1 MSELSEQVVQAAGDA
16 AFDNGPDPDHPGWH
30 RWELKDDSRF
40 NGQVMGRMLVRVEGS
55 LVRTRMF
62 PEHRHTN
69 LLDIVHGAV
78 TLGLMDISIFS
89 CGHMLGL
96 EGMAG
101 SVTLDLSAQFIGGAA
116 VDQPLD
122 SVVEI
127 LRETNR
133 LVFLRG
139 IVEQGDN
146 KVGAFSATIRKGRRR

>member
-1 MSELSEQVVQAAGDA
+1 MSERLAQAAGDA

-30 RWELKDDSRF
+30 RWELKDDTRF
-40 NGQVMGRMLVRVEGS
+40 NGQVMGRMLVRKEERG

-69 LLDIVHGAV
+69 LLDIVHGAT
-78 TLGLMDISIFS
+78 TLALMDISIFS

-96 EGMAG
+96 EGMEG
-101 SVTLDLSAQFIGGAA
+101 SVTLDLSAQFIGGAGI
-116 VDQPLD
+116 DKPLD

-127 LRETNR
+127 LKETKR

-139 IVEQGDN
+139 IVEQGEM
-146 KVGAFSATIRKGRRR
+146 KVGAFSATIRKGRRQ

>member
-1 MSELSEQVVQAAGDA
+1 MTEHPLKVVEDA
-16 AFDNGPDPDHPGWH
+16 AFDNSPDPDFPGWN
-30 RWELKDDSRF
+30 RWELKDDTRF
-40 NGQVMGRMLVRVEGS
+40 NGQVMGRMLVRVEGQQ
-55 LVRTRMF
+55 VRTRMF

-69 LLDIVHGAV
+69 LLDIVHGAT
-78 TLGLMDISIFS
+78 TLALMDISIFS

-116 VDQPLD
+116 PNQPLD

-127 LRETNR
+127 LRETKR

-146 KVGAFSATIRKGRRR
+146 KVGAFSATIRKGRRQ

>member
-1 MSELSEQVVQAAGDA
+1 VTERPLKVVEDA
-16 AFDNGPDPDHPGWH
+16 AFDNDHDPDNPGWR
-30 RWELKDDSRF
+30 RWELRDESRF
-40 NGQVMGRMLVRVEGS
+40 NGQVMGRMLVRVEGQ

-69 LLDIVHGAV
+69 LLDIVHGAT
-78 TLGLMDISIFS
+78 TLALMDISIFS

-96 EGMAG
+96 DGMAG
-101 SVTLDLSAQFIGGAA
+101 SVTLDLSAQFIGGA
-116 VDQPLD
+116 VPNEPLD

-127 LRETNR
+127 LRETKR

-146 KVGAFSATIRKGRRR
+146 KVGAFSATIRKGRRQ

>member
-1 MSELSEQVVQAAGDA
+1 MAPVTEETQP
-16 AFDNGPDPDHPGWH
+16 FDNDLDPEYPGWR
-30 RWELKDDSRF
+30 RWELRDESRF
-40 NGQVMGRMLVRVEGS
+40 NGQVMGRMLVRVEGQQ
-55 LVRTRMF
+55 VRTRMF

-69 LLDIVHGAV
+69 LLDIVHGAT
-78 TLGLMDISIFS
+78 TLALMDISIFS

-101 SVTLDLSAQFIGGAA
+101 SVTLDLSAQFIGGA
-116 VDQPLD
+116 VPNEPLD

-139 IVEQGDN
+139 IVEQGET
-146 KVGAFSATIRKGRRR
+146 KVGAFSATIRKGRRQ

>member
-1 MSELSEQVVQAAGDA
+1 MSEVPAHAAGDA

-30 RWELKDDSRF
+30 RWELEDDTRF

-69 LLDIVHGAV
+69 LLDIVHGAT
-78 TLGLMDISIFS
+78 TLALMDISIFS

-101 SVTLDLSAQFIGGAA
+101 SVTLDLSAQFIGGAGI
-116 VDQPLD
+116 DKPLD

-139 IVEQGDN
+139 IVEQGET
-146 KVGAFSATIRKGRRR
+146 KVGAFAATIRKGRRQ

>member
-1 MSELSEQVVQAAGDA
+1 
-16 AFDNGPDPDHPGWH
+16 
-30 RWELKDDSRF
+30 
-40 NGQVMGRMLVRVEGS
+40 MLVRVEGQQ
-55 LVRTRMF
+55 VRTRMF

-69 LLDIVHGAV
+69 LLDIVHGAT
-78 TLGLMDISIFS
+78 TLALMDISIFS

-116 VDQPLD
+116 PNQPLD

-127 LRETNR
+127 LRETKR

-146 KVGAFSATIRKGRRR
+146 KVGAFSATIRKGRRQ

>member
-1 MSELSEQVVQAAGDA
+1 MTERPLKAVEDA
-16 AFDNGPDPDHPGWH
+16 AFDNGPDPEHPGWN

-40 NGQVMGRMLVRVEGS
+40 NGQVMGRMLVRLEGTQ
-55 LVRTRMF
+55 VRTRMF

-69 LLDIVHGAV
+69 LLDIVHGAT
-78 TLGLMDISIFS
+78 TLALMDISIFS

-101 SVTLDLSAQFIGGAA
+101 SVTLDLSAQFIGGA
-116 VDQPLD
+116 VPGQPLD

-127 LRETNR
+127 LRETKR

-139 IVEQGDN
+139 LVVQGEE
-146 KVGAFSATIRKGRRR
+146 KVGAFAATIRKGRRQ

>member
-1 MSELSEQVVQAAGDA
+1 MTERPLKVVEDA
-16 AFDNGPDPDHPGWH
+16 AFDNDHDPDHPGWR
-30 RWELKDDSRF
+30 RWELRDESRF
-40 NGQVMGRMLVRVEGS
+40 NGQVMGRMLVRVEGP

-69 LLDIVHGAV
+69 LLDIVHGAT
-78 TLGLMDISIFS
+78 TLALMDISIFS

-96 EGMAG
+96 DGMAG
-101 SVTLDLSAQFIGGAA
+101 SVTLDLSAQFIGGA
-116 VDQPLD
+116 VPNEPLD

-127 LRETNR
+127 LRETKR

-146 KVGAFSATIRKGRRR
+146 KVGAFSATIRKGRRQ